1 MDKRCDI
8 PIQWDSIQQEK
19 GMNYQYILPYGKISN
34 TLYKVREARP
44 KRIHILWFHLY
55 REFVRLKS
63 TQTQNRLVVSRGWE
77 PEEGLAANEHEK
89 TFSSFVWQG
98 LRGKR

>member
-34 TLYKVREARP
+34 TLHKVREARP

-77 PEEGLAANEHEK
+77 P
-89 TFSSFVWQG
+89 
-98 LRGKR
+98 GKLLVTQIQHLFIFTKI